1 VTVQTTQAAAPASL
15 DALFAPRSV
24 AIVGASDTRSRI
36 GGVPVDLLQR
46 MGWPGRILPINPKA
60 QSVQGLPAFSS
71 LRDVGEPIDLAVFAV
86 PQAAIDAALD
96 DAIAAGVRAA
106 VVFTAGFAEVGGEG
120 VAAQARLSARARE
133 AGIRVIGPNCLGVMN
148 CREGMY
154 ATFSPAP
161 GIGVARAGSIG
172 MVSQSGAFGAYA
184 YSLARDRGIGLSV
197 WASTGN
203 EADVQVADV
212 IAWMARDPNTSVI
225 MAYLEGVRDGDRMRR
240 ALADAHAARKPVV
253 VVKVGRS
260 AIGAQAAASHTASL
274 AGDDAVYDALFRQ
287 YGVYRAR
294 DIEEFFNVA
303 HGAAI
308 AGLPRNAR
316 IALFTISGGVGA
328 FMADEAATV
337 GLDVAQTAP
346 AAQAEILSWVPF
358 AAPRNP
364 IDITGQVTQD
374 PTLIERAAR
383 VALRGG
389 DYGAWLGFMAAA
401 GAGDALWPTFETLA
415 AGLRRDHPDTLIAL
429 STLFSAQRR
438 DRLAELGCLS
448 FAEPADAVR
457 TIGALAWIGAAQA
470 RVVPPAAGDASAPTL
485 RLAPGALDEPAS
497 LALLAAHGVPT
508 IEARVARDPQQA
520 ARIAAGGAPGAR
532 WAVKVVSPDLLHKS
546 DVGGVRLDVAP
557 EGAAGAFEAVTGA
570 ARAARPDARI
580 DGALLAPMVAGGV
593 ECILGARV
601 DPVFGPV
608 VMFGL
613 GGAFV
618 EVLRD
623 VSIRVAPLARED
635 ALAMVREVRAF
646 ALLDGARG
654 RPRCDLDAI
663 ADALTALGRFAMAAR
678 GTLESVDVNPFVAF
692 PRGAAPGGASTIA
705 LDAVVIGR
713 TTAPQAA

>member
-1 VTVQTTQAAAPASL
+1 MSDTRSL
-15 DALFAPRSV
+15 DALFSPRSIAV
-24 AIVGASDTRSRI
+24 VGASDARGRI
-36 GGVPVDLLQR
+36 GGVPVDLLVR
-46 MGWPGRILPINPKA
+46 MGWSGRILPINPK
-60 QSVQGLPAFSS
+60 STTVQGLPAYPS
-71 LRDVGEPIDLAVFAV
+71 LRAVGEPIDLAVFAV
-86 PQAAIDAALD
+86 PQSAIDAALD
-96 DAIAAGVRAA
+96 DAAAAGVRAA

-120 VAAQARLSARARE
+120 EAAQRRLTARARE
-133 AGIRVIGPNCLGVMN
+133 AGIRVVGPNCLGVMN
-148 CREGMY
+148 CRERMY

-161 GIGVARAGSIG
+161 GIGIARAGSIG
-172 MVSQSGAFGAYA
+172 LVSQSGAFGAYA

-212 IAWMARDPNTSVI
+212 IAWMARDPDTAVI

-253 VVKVGRS
+253 VVKVGRTPL
-260 AIGAQAAASHTASL
+260 GAQAAASHTASL

-303 HGAAI
+303 HGAAV
-308 AGLPRNAR
+308 AGLPRNDR

-328 FMADEAATV
+328 LMADEADSV
-337 GLDVAQTAP
+337 GLDVAETAP

-374 PTLIERAAR
+374 PSLIERAAR
-383 VALRGG
+383 VALRDG

-401 GAGDALWPTFETLA
+401 GAGDALWPVFEALVT
-415 AGLRRDHPDTLIAL
+415 GLRRDRPDTVLAL

-457 TIGALAWIGAAQA
+457 TIGALARIGAALG
-470 RVVPPAAGDASAPTL
+470 RTVPPAAGDLPPPTL
-485 RLAPGALDEPAS
+485 RLAPGALDEPSS
-497 LALLAAHGVPT
+497 LALLSSRGVPAV
-508 IEARVARDPQQA
+508 EVQVARDVPDA
-520 ARIAAGGAPGAR
+520 ARIAASGPPGAR
-532 WAVKVVSPDLLHKS
+532 WAVKVVSRDLPHKT
-546 DVGGVRLDVAP
+546 DVGGVRLGVASDD
-557 EGAAGAFEAVTGA
+557 AAAAFDAVTSA
-570 ARAARPDARI
+570 ARAARPEARI

-593 ECILGARV
+593 ECTLGARV

-623 VSIRVAPLARED
+623 VSIRVAPLTRDD
-635 ALAMVREVRAF
+635 ALAMIREVRAF
-646 ALLDGARG
+646 PLLDGARG
-654 RPRCDLDAI
+654 RPRCDLDAL
-663 ADALTALGRFAMAAR
+663 ADALLALARFAMDAR
-678 GTLESVDVNPFVAF
+678 GTLASVDVNPFVAF
-692 PRGAAPGGASTIA
+692 PRGGGPGGASALA

-713 TTAPQAA
+713 ATERGEPR

>member
-1 VTVQTTQAAAPASL
+1 MSDASL
-15 DALFAPRSV
+15 DPLFSPRSI
-24 AIVGASDTRSRI
+24 AIVGASDTPSRI
-36 GGVPVDLLQR
+36 GGVPVDLLKR
-46 MGWPGRILPINPKA
+46 MGWAGRVLPINPKSA
-60 QSVQGLPAFSS
+60 TVQGLPAFAS

-86 PQAAIDAALD
+86 PQSAIDAAMD
-96 DAIAAGVRAA
+96 DAVAAGVRAA
-106 VVFTAGFAEVGGEG
+106 VVFTAGFAEVGGDG
-120 VAAQARLSARARE
+120 VAAQARLAARARE
-133 AGIRVIGPNCLGVMN
+133 AGIRVVGPNCLGVMN
-148 CREGMY
+148 CRERMY

-161 GIGVARAGSIG
+161 GIGVARPGSIG
-172 MVSQSGAFGAYA
+172 LVSQSGAFGAYA

-212 IAWMARDPNTSVI
+212 IAWMARDPHTSVI
-225 MAYLEGVRDGDRMRR
+225 MAYIEGVRDGDRMRR

-253 VVKVGRS
+253 VVKVGRT
-260 AIGAQAAASHTASL
+260 ALGAQAAASHTASL

-303 HGAAI
+303 HGAAV
-308 AGLPRNAR
+308 AGLPRNDR
-316 IALFTISGGVGA
+316 IALFTLSGGVGA

-337 GLDVAQTAP
+337 GLDVAETAP
-346 AAQAEILSWVPF
+346 AVQAEILSWVPF

-364 IDITGQVTQD
+364 IDITGQVSQD
-374 PTLIERAAR
+374 PSLIERATRA
-383 VALRGG
+383 VLGAG

-401 GAGDALWPTFETLA
+401 GAGNALWPVFQSLA
-415 AGLRRDHPDTLIAL
+415 EGLRRDHPGTLIAI
-429 STLFSAQRR
+429 STLFSPERR

-457 TIGALAWIGAAQA
+457 TIGALARIGAALS
-470 RVVPPAAGDASAPTL
+470 RPVPPAIGDAPPASL

-497 LALLAAHGVPT
+497 LALLASHGVPT
-508 IEARVARDPQQA
+508 IDARVARDAAEA
-520 ARIAAGGAPGAR
+520 ARIAVSVGTGAR
-532 WAVKVVSPDLLHKS
+532 WAIKVVSPDLLHKT
-546 DVGGVRLDVAP
+546 DVGGVKLGVAP
-557 EGAAGAFEAVTGA
+557 GDAAAAFDAVTSA
-570 ARAARPDARI
+570 ARDARPDARI

-623 VSIRVAPLARED
+623 VSIRVAPITRED
-635 ALAMVREVRAF
+635 ALAMIREVRAF
-646 ALLDGARG
+646 PLLDGARG
-654 RPRCDLDAI
+654 RPRCDLEAL
-663 ADALTALGRFAMAAR
+663 ADALLALARLAMDAR
-678 GTLESVDVNPFVAF
+678 GTLESIDVNPFVVFA
-692 PRGAAPGGASTIA
+692 RGAGPGGASALA

-713 TTAPQAA
+713 AAGPEGPR